1 LRPRIASVVELRCLV
16 LTGVS
21 SKTRQVF
28 LTLSVP
34 QRAATRPTVN
44 HRERQVQVRLTD
56 SQTDDLVSAYESGED
71 MRRLAA
77 RFGVHRRT
85 VATTLRTRNIPL
97 RRQGPAEADINRAAN
112 LYRAGWSLAKI
123 GDEFKCTAETVRRAF
138 KRAGLQRRPPWQRA
152 TVAEP
157 PLRPVPV
164 INRF

>member
-1 LRPRIASVVELRCLV
+1 
-16 LTGVS
+16 
-21 SKTRQVF
+21 
-28 LTLSVP
+28 
-34 QRAATRPTVN
+34 VN

-56 SQTDDLVSAYESGED
+56 SQADDLVSAYESGED

-97 RRQGPAEADINRAAN
+97 RRQGLAEADINRAAN
-112 LYRAGWSLAKI
+112 LYQAGWSLAKI

-138 KRAGLQRRPPWQRA
+138 KRAGLPRRPPWQRA

-157 PLRPVPV
+157 PYDQCR
-164 INRF
+164 